1 MNLNARSVFF
11 LTQKM
16 LPLLQRRAT
25 AEDPSRVINTTSVL
39 GSRPDPMMAYSYCAS
54 KAALEQMTRNQF
66 QGGLTGAKIG
76 RAHVRTPVT

>member
-39 GSRPDPMMAYSYCAS
+39 GSRPDPMMAYS
-54 KAALEQMTRNQF
+54 
-66 QGGLTGAKIG
+66 
-76 RAHVRTPVT
+76 